1 MLAEF
6 AALAAIVAPGNAPD
20 ANNVARRVASVSST
34 AYCVRGRMANG
45 RSTHMGAVA
54 MNGVQLGTRIRASR
68 SPTGLRWH
76 TVEDRI
82 GSGSQLDFWVPSCA
96 QARAWGRRTVR
107 VTY

>member
-1 MLAEF
+1 MLATI
-6 AALAAIVAPGNAPD
+6 AAVAAILAPGNAPD
-20 ANNVARRVASVSST
+20 VNVAHRVAFVSST

-45 RSTHMGAVA
+45 RYVHTGAVA
-54 MNGVQLGTRIRASR
+54 MNSVPLGTRVRVSR

-76 TVEDRI
+76 RVEDRI
-82 GSGSQLDFWVPSCA
+82 GYGSQFDFWVPSCA